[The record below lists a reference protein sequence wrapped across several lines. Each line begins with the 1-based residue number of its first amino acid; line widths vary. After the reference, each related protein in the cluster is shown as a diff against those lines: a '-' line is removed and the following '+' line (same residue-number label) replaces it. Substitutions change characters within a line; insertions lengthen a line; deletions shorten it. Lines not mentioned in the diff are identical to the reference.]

1 MNEILESISRLIT
14 ENQWLAPLLALAAG
28 LLTSLMPC
36 SLASIPLVIGF
47 VGGTTGEEQKD
58 RRRPL
63 KLSLTFALGMTL
75 TFTALGVIAASAGIL
90 MGAAQRWWY
99 LGLGLLMILMAL
111 QTWELFEFIPS
122 TYLVSRSNR
131 RGYLG
136 ALIAGALGGLFSSP
150 CATPVLIA
158 LLALVAGQG
167 QLLWGVLLLLL
178 YAAGHSLLSVLA
190 GTSAG
195 FAKRITQ
202 SGRYGKFSL
211 VLKVVMGALIL
222 LMGIYLIYLGL

>member
-1 MNEILESISRLIT
+1 MNEILESLSRLIT
-14 ENQWLAPLLALAAG
+14 QNQWLAPVLALAAG
-28 LLTSLMPC
+28 VLTSLMPC

-47 VGGTTGEEQKD
+47 VGSSTGEGQQDK
-58 RRRPL
+58 RKPL

-75 TFTALGVIAASAGIL
+75 TFTVLGVIAASAGVL
-90 MGAAQRWWY
+90 MGSAQRWWY
-99 LGLGLLMILMAL
+99 LVLGVLLILMAL

-122 TYLVSRSNR
+122 TYLVSRSNK

-178 YAAGHSLLSVLA
+178 YAAGHSALAVVA

-195 FAKRITQ
+195 FARRITQ

-211 VLKVVMGALIL
+211 VLKIVMGALIL
-222 LMGIYLIYLGL
+222 LMGIYLLYLGF